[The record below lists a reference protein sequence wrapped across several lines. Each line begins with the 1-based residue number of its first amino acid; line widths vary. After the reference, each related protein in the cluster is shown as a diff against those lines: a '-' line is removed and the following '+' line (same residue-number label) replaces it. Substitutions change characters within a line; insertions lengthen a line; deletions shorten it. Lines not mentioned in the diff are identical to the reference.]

1 MVRRKQLKL
10 NVAVLIAKYN
20 NMYEELRHLSRRRIP
35 VTSIH
40 GNISIVST
48 QITETIQPAT
58 RHDFVARILDLKP
71 GLTSDGS
78 EEVVAINVVM
88 FDGEIL
94 LNGSIVKDVISCLDE
109 AVNNILGCTYY
120 SGVLYSESVP
130 GSVYSPLVIGASGGS
145 LGLVV
150 LMITLWFCRKRQ
162 RRLKKIKSEKTANR
176 SGDGDRVANAGHRHN
191 GYRSV

>member
-1 MVRRKQLKL
+1 MKKVTCYKIDSRCPCSPRYRGHWCDSDCMLKNYGKNCGKRCDCDVDHVCHHVTGTCYLTRVGRFQIVIKENFTNFDEMVRRKQLKL

-40 GNISIVST
+40 GNISIVCT
-48 QITETIQPAT
+48 QITETIHPAT
-58 RHDFVARILDLKP
+58 RHDFLARILDLKP

-94 LNGSIVKDVISCLDE
+94 LNGIKM
-109 AVNNILGCTYY
+109 
-120 SGVLYSESVP
+120 
-130 GSVYSPLVIGASGGS
+130 
-145 LGLVV
+145 VV
-150 LMITLWFCRKRQ
+150 C
-162 RRLKKIKSEKTANR
+162 
-176 SGDGDRVANAGHRHN
+176 
-191 GYRSV
+191 